1 MTRAKH
7 LKLCNE
13 YEPGVNKLQ
22 LQHDDGLW
30 HDCDTPD
37 PLDYVFCGTAGRMLR
52 LVPVLREAGQWVF
65 EKYPDW
71 AILYY
76 SWRMTRWELRGPNGE
91 CDFNYD
97 ILPDLDIAMPKDIAR
112 CLVLNEKFK
121 A

>member
-1 MTRAKH
+1 MTRSEY

-13 YEPGVNKLQ
+13 YEPGAKKAQVENKA
-22 LQHDDGLW
+22 W
-30 HDCDTPD
+30 AWRDCESPD
-37 PLDYVFCGTAGRMLR
+37 PLNYRFWESAGHRLR